1 MDILT
6 WIKMVCGAI
15 AGLLSYVFGG
25 LDVLLSALLICIAI
39 DYITGILAAI
49 YQGKL
54 NSTTGFHGILKKVVI
69 LLVVAMAYTVGHIVG
84 ADSVRD
90 LVIGFYIANEG
101 ISILE
106 NAGRMNVP
114 VCKQLAV
121 ILEQLREQTED
132 ENSKDEEG

>member
-1 MDILT
+1 MDIVT

-25 LDVLLSALLICIAI
+25 LDVLLTALLICIVI
-39 DYITGILAAI
+39 DYITGICAAI
-49 YQGKL
+49 YQGRL
-54 NSTTGFHGILKKVVI
+54 NSTTGFRGILKKVVI
-69 LLVVAMAYTVGHIVG
+69 LLVVALAYTVGHIVG
-84 ADSVRD
+84 VDSVRD

-132 ENSKDEEG
+132 DDKKE

>member
-1 MDILT
+1 MDIVT

-25 LDVLLSALLICIAI
+25 LDVLLTALLICIVI
-39 DYITGILAAI
+39 DYITGICAAI

-54 NSTTGFHGILKKVVI
+54 NSSTGFRGILKKFVI
-69 LLVVAMAYTVGHIVG
+69 LLVVALAYTVGHIVG
-84 ADSVRD
+84 MDSVRD

-132 ENSKDEEG
+132 DDKKE